1 MSVLLLCHRQNGLH
15 HHKFQHFL
23 AAQAPETAAAVAATA
38 AAASDRSYCSTKAQ
52 GLSQFAAANH
62 VADANTDIAVV
73 SHNIAPPG
81 ETPARRSIRSRKAIE
96 KAAAA
101 DGSFAALAKRIKL
114 PSDTAHQAPSQQDRP
129 AARSPANRGTKRAAD
144 LGVIS

>member
-1 MSVLLLCHRQNGLH
+1 MSLLLLCHRQNGLH
-15 HHKFQHFL
+15 YHKFQHFL
-23 AAQAPETAAAVAATA
+23 AAQAPETAAAVGATV

-62 VADANTDIAVV
+62 VADADTDIAVV

-129 AARSPANRGTKRAAD
+129 AACSPANRGTKRAAD
-144 LGVIS
+144 LG